1 MNRKQLILMA
11 LLIILVLCVTY
22 AYLAMPRLEKAPPRA
37 QSKRSEPSEK
47 TATASADENLLQ
59 RVLLEKMTFENRE
72 FPGAERDI
80 FNYKQRLRQ
89 APTVKPPVVKPPIRE
104 VLPRKVVNPPVE
116 ELQRTLSRFT
126 FLGFLDKGGE
136 KTVFLSSGGSLFTV
150 KQGER
155 FGNNS
160 EFLVAEIDNEVLT
173 VQGSDESQNMKVPLI
188 ENQLLQPIISS
199 PARAESRPDIRAS
212 QPLIRRPFS
221 RRPGPIIR
229 TGEEETLPELEQ
241 DMLQDETFTEG
252 SEAAEGE
259 TNVERE

>member
-1 MNRKQLILMA
+1 MNRKLLILVT
-11 LLIILVLCVTY
+11 LLTILVLCVTY

-37 QSKRSEPSEK
+37 TSERSDPSEK
-47 TATASADENLLQ
+47 TEKASAGETLLQ
-59 RVLLEKMTFENRE
+59 RVMLEKMTFEHQD

-80 FNYKQRLRQ
+80 FNYKLHLRQ
-89 APTVKPPVVKPPIRE
+89 TPTVKPPLVKPTMRE
-104 VLPRKVVNPPVE
+104 VLPRKVVKPPVE
-116 ELQRTLSRFT
+116 ELQRTLSTFT

-160 EFLVAEIDNEVLT
+160 EFLVAEIDNEVLS

-188 ENQLLQPIISS
+188 ENQLLQPLISS

-221 RRPGPIIR
+221 RRPGSIIR
-229 TGEEETLPELEQ
+229 SGEEALPELEQ
-241 DMLQDETFTEG
+241 DMLQDDTFTEG